1 MSGRMA
7 LFRTGLRLL
16 VYLLFTA
23 AILTAL
29 YLIPQSAPAVLAV
42 AGLGGFVVALA
53 HLRHTGL
60 ALAAALAPFPGI
72 LWFGNS
78 AYALVI
84 AFCLLSVSAYADAL
98 LKGQDA
104 PTALAK
110 PFPALTGTLGFAILW
125 SLHIAVQLQS
135 LLAASAAA
143 FLFLPALVLT
153 QQFDEDAVVRGNR
166 RREKAL
172 RFFSF
177 AARIA
182 EPRWSY
188 ALTGAGLILAVLGFF
203 QIVRQPP
210 LFDWLAAPV
219 AGALVLV
226 LTRDGRGAVAA
237 TAAAALVL
245 LFTGGVG
252 GALLLFLLFAL
263 NLGRAAAFWR
273 RLRESETLAWTRAIE
288 DHSAAILFA
297 GLAAMITAVPRGGP
311 SAALHAGIGLVA
323 ALILYPAFSGVLH
336 ALLPRR
342 RNLEELYRTSAS

>member
-1 MSGRMA
+1 MA
-7 LFRTGLRLL
+7 SLRTSLRFL
-16 VYLLFTA
+16 VYLLFTS
-23 AILTAL
+23 AILAAL
-29 YLIPQSAPAVLAV
+29 YFVPQPEPAALAL
-42 AGLGGFVVALA
+42 AGLGGFAVALT

-84 AFCLLSVSAYADAL
+84 AFCLLSASDYADAL

-104 PTALAK
+104 PAALAK
-110 PFPALTGTLGFAILW
+110 PFPALAGTLGFAILW
-125 SLHIAVQLQS
+125 SLHLAVQLQS

-172 RFFSF
+172 QFFSF
-177 AARIA
+177 AVRIA

-203 QIVRQPP
+203 QIVRLPP
-210 LFDWLAAPV
+210 LLDWLAAPV
-219 AGALVLV
+219 AGAIVLV
-226 LTRDGRGAVAA
+226 LTRDGRDAVAA

-245 LFTGGVG
+245 LFTGSVG

-263 NLGRAAAFWR
+263 TLGRAAALWR

-311 SAALHAGIGLVA
+311 PAALHAGIGLVA
-323 ALILYPAFSGVLH
+323 ALILYPAFSRVLH

-342 RNLEELYRTSAS
+342 RNLEELYRASAS